1 MLPVIA
7 ANIGGQ
13 NYLYKWGNVLSD
25 TGAQISLI
33 RQETAGSLGLEG
45 KNISITITKV
55 GGEEEMK
62 TKAFKVHVTSLDNDR
77 KFLIKAIGIPTISD
91 DIVPIKTKEIGGHL
105 GLTKEKLHRGRGP
118 VDLLIGIDNAHMH
131 TGETK
136 QVEHLVT
143 RNSPLRWVIFGRNIR
158 RPVEYF
164 I

>member
-7 ANIGGQ
+7 A
-13 NYLYKWGNVLSD
+13 YKWGNVLLD

-33 RQETAGSLGLEG
+33 RQETAESLGLEG

-131 TGETK
+131 TG
-136 QVEHLVT
+136 
-143 RNSPLRWVIFGRNIR
+143 
-158 RPVEYF
+158 
-164 I
+164 